1 MIDFSATG
9 INYSISAQYCVH
21 KENLRY
27 TLGTTDPTK
36 NLLSNKWNVHVNCTK
51 WSPQFYREMCIAL
64 MADALSAV
72 RLSRKTSQIRSYLS
86 DVLTLHRQRQAQED
100 LTAANPSTVGI
111 KM

>member
-1 MIDFSATG
+1 MINFSATG

-51 WSPQFYREMCIAL
+51 MEPPIL
-64 MADALSAV
+64 
-72 RLSRKTSQIRSYLS
+72 
-86 DVLTLHRQRQAQED
+86 QRNVHCTD
-100 LTAANPSTVGI
+100 GRGFICS
-111 KM
+111 